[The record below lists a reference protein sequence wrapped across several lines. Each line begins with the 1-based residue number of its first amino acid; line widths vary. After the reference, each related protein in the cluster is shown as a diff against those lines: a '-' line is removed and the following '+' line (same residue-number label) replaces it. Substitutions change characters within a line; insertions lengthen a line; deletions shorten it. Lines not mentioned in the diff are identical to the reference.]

1 MAASGATT
9 EPKLSAIAYAGAAI
23 HPMAGTNPLA
33 KNRHI
38 RRTLSVRLVIE
49 GV

>member
-1 MAASGATT
+1 L
-9 EPKLSAIAYAGAAI
+9 LSAIAYAGPAI

-33 KNRHI
+33 KNPGK
-38 RRTLSVRLVIE
+38 RRTLSVRFVIE